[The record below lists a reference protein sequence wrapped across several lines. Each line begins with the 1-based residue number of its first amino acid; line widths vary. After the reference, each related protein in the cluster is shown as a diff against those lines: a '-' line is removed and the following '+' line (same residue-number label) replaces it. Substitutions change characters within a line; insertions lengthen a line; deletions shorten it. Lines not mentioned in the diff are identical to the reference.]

1 MDQTNAIDAKSKLG
15 DIVVA
20 FGYAT
25 REAVDEAASR
35 RQQEIDANRDPGLFG
50 GVLTRGNVCT
60 PEQVAFALDVQAKL
74 RQTNRLSG
82 NLVALDE
89 KSLIG
94 KILIVLGF
102 AADDAVEAAFVWQKA
117 ERDAGR
123 DPGFIGGILVTRG
136 VCTAEQ
142 RDYGMKVQNALRRVS

>member
-1 MDQTNAIDAKSKLG
+1 MDKTIMIDAKSKLG
-15 DIVVA
+15 DFIVA

-25 REAVDEAASR
+25 RAAVDQAVAW
-35 RQQEIDANRDPGLFG
+35 RQQEIDANRDPGAFG
-50 GVLTRGNVCT
+50 GVLSRRNVCSL
-60 PEQVAFALDVQAKL
+60 EQVTFALDVQNKL
-74 RQTNRLSG
+74 RQTYSQSG
-82 NLVALDE
+82 KLVALDE

-94 KILIVLGF
+94 KILIALGF
-102 AADDAVEAAFVWQKA
+102 ADEDAVEAAFVWQKA

-123 DPGFIGGILVTRG
+123 DPGFIGGILVSRG